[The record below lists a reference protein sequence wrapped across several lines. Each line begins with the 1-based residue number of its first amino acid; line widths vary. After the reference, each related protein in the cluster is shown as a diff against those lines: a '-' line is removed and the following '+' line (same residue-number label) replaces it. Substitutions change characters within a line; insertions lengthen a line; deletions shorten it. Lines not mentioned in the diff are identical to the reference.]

1 MAELEQKALSY
12 TAAEID
18 SAIGMARNALQK
30 SGGAMTGPITLYADP
45 TEDMQP
51 ASKQYV
57 DNSTPK
63 DVVKTV
69 NGVAPDESGNVKV
82 ETGGSDGVYEL
93 IETIT
98 LTEDTAQVL
107 RTAEPDGTPYSFK
120 KIRILSKVA
129 RASAQASI
137 NFWAADDCL
146 ISGRIYLN
154 PSNETTYGTTHF
166 EIDCGMFKGMGS
178 YAVNSQYSTIGMD
191 SAPYTRGSSFINAI
205 EMLKLTTDNNS
216 VQIPAGSIF
225 TIYGVR
231 V

>member
-1 MAELEQKALSY
+1 MAELEQKPLSY
-12 TAAEID
+12 SAAEID

-51 ASKQYV
+51 ATKQYV

-69 NGVAPDESGNVKV
+69 NGVAPDESGNVEV
-82 ETGGSDGVYEL
+82 ETGGPEGVYEL

-107 RTAEPDGTPYSFK
+107 RTAEPDGTLYNFK
-120 KIRILSKVA
+120 KLKVLA
-129 RASAQASI
+129 KVMKSSAQAAVNI
-137 NFWAADDCL
+137 WAADNCL
-146 ISGRIYLN
+146 MSGRGYLN
-154 PSNETTYGTTHF
+154 PTNDTMYGTTYLEVDH
-166 EIDCGMFKGMGS
+166 GMFKGMGS
-178 YAVNSQYSTIGMD
+178 FGIDSQYSTIGMD
-191 SAPYTRGSSFINAI
+191 SAPYIRGTVFIDAI
-205 EMLKLTTDNNS
+205 KMLKLTTDNNS